1 MFPALSKSTI
11 AQPNQGTY
19 SNKAGIAMFIVGLF
33 LNESAHTS
41 VRAVN
46 EIDQILSHT
55 MQTRW

>member
-1 MFPALSKSTI
+1 MFPALSKSPV
-11 AQPNQGTY
+11 AQRNQGAY

-41 VRAVN
+41 VCAVN
-46 EIDQILSHT
+46 EIDQILPHA